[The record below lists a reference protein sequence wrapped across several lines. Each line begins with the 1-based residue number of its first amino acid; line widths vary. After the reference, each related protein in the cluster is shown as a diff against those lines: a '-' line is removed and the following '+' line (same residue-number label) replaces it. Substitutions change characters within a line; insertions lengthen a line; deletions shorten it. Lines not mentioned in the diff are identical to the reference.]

1 MPVISDSLSDAQRAQ
16 LGVIAEPPPE
26 PLSPVEKRPD
36 SCNSRLP
43 KSPAEKPTRREREAK
58 RDALVE
64 VSGHLNFKGQRCL
77 PCPRCSRVFL
87 ASSLRRLRTPGAD
100 ASLVCRKCADQ
111 AIAALGYHDHDH

>member
-26 PLSPVEKRPD
+26 
-36 SCNSRLP
+36 
-43 KSPAEKPTRREREAK
+43 PTRREREAK

-87 ASSLRRLRTPGAD
+87 ASSLRRLHTPGAD

-111 AIAALGYHDHDH
+111 AIAALGYHDH